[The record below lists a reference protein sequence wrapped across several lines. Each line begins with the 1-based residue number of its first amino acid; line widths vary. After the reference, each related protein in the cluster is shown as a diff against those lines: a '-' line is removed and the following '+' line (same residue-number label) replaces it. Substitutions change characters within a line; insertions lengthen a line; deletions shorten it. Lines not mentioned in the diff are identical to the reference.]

1 MEKVLLRLKK
11 PWKIYKA
18 GDVVSVPAGLLPKR
32 MIENG
37 TAGRYIKKRI
47 KEYGNDDKDGGDS
60 RTDQS

>member
-37 TAGRYIKKRI
+37 TAERYIKKRI
-47 KEYGNDDKDGGDS
+47 KKDGNDDKDSGDS
-60 RTDQS
+60 RTD